1 MSEIPDELGA
11 LLSRARQDGPGAER
25 LAEVRARLESQLG
38 PLDAPRP
45 PAAPALAPKV
55 TLGVVAVL
63 ALLALG
69 AWLAG
74 RSAPDDARAEQA
86 HSEATIADGR
96 ETIGATAAQAA
107 ASAEALAGMSAE
119 ALAAAEAEPEDGAE
133 TEPADG
139 AETARAGG
147 RADRATP
154 TATDRVAPRRAEARP
169 VPAPIE
175 APTSDSASTLREE
188 IALLDRAL
196 RAREAGDLAR
206 ARATLDEH
214 RARFPSGALSPE
226 RDRML
231 AELEHARAT
240 RESTTTP

>member
-1 MSEIPDELGA
+1 MSGIPDELGA

-86 HSEATIADGR
+86 HAGAEATIADMH
-96 ETIGATAAQAA
+96 ETPRGPTTVEVIAPTSAQ
-107 ASAEALAGMSAE
+107 ALAG
-119 ALAAAEAEPEDGAE
+119 AEAESPGGTEAARADGAE
-133 TEPADG
+133 TEPAYPRVERAAPAG
-139 AETARAGG
+139 AA
-147 RADRATP
+147 ADRVTTRRTERPATL
-154 TATDRVAPRRAEARP
+154 
-169 VPAPIE
+169 APIE
-175 APTSDSASTLREE
+175 VPASDSASTLREE

-206 ARATLDEH
+206 AGATLDEH
-214 RARFPSGALSPE
+214 RARFPSGALRPE
-226 RDRML
+226 RERML

-240 RESTTTP
+240 SESTATP